1 MLFIL
6 VILAMKPTRGQ
17 RASTPRQETWCA
29 ALEGWSWGGGNRSWP
44 SSEWWAKSQ
53 QTCFVLF
60 SQPNSQ
66 WLIGI
71 DGRRMIYSEYTE
83 ELNWLVVS
91 NMNGLFSI
99 YGMSSFPLTNSI
111 IFFKLVMAP
120 PTSSFFFG
128 GHVNIMGLTA
138 HSRITSKKHP
148 IILKF
153 KPLLSRE

>member
-1 MLFIL
+1 
-6 VILAMKPTRGQ
+6 
-17 RASTPRQETWCA
+17 
-29 ALEGWSWGGGNRSWP
+29 
-44 SSEWWAKSQ
+44 
-53 QTCFVLF
+53 
-60 SQPNSQ
+60 
-66 WLIGI
+66 
-71 DGRRMIYSEYTE
+71 MIYSEYTE

-99 YGMSSFPLTNSI
+99 YGILPIDELHHIFQACYGTTNK
-111 IFFKLVMAP
+111 F
-120 PTSSFFFG
+120 FFFG